1 MRPAQF
7 GVDLGWVVDPA
18 LGSIICGQIVAFRM
32 QWPELE
38 DIWDQIDLVW

>member
-18 LGSIICGQIVAFRM
+18 LGSIICGQIVASLSYAMART
-32 QWPELE
+32 
-38 DIWDQIDLVW
+38 